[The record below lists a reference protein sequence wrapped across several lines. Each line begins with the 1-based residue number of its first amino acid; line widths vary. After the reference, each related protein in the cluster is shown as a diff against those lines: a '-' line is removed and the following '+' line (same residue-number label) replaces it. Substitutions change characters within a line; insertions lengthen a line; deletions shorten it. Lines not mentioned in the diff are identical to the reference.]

1 MHQKIKTL
9 AFVLKKRLLLQSDY
23 QVTLY
28 SLDLGKIIVI
38 AKGARSFKSRRAPH
52 LQTGNLV
59 NVIINNRGNFSYLE
73 QSDLISAFSTIRT
86 SICMGFLYQFLYALE
101 GLMPQN
107 EKDEDIFYLL
117 KEYVL
122 SLHRSGNN
130 HEDGLSK
137 YLSRLLNK
145 LGYLSEDDKDIN
157 IIMKVEE
164 ILGRPIPKHAIINTY
179 E

>member
-9 AFVLKKRLLLQSDY
+9 AFVLKKRLLLQNDY

-59 NVIINNRGNFSYLE
+59 NVIINNRGNFTYLE

-86 SICMGFLYQFLYALE
+86 SICMSFLYQFLFAIE
-101 GLMPQN
+101 GLMPQD
-107 EKDEDIFYLL
+107 EKDEAVFYLL
-117 KEYVL
+117 KEYII
-122 SLHRSGNN
+122 SLHKSKNN
-130 HEDGLSK
+130 YEENLLR
-137 YLSRLLNK
+137 YLCLLLK
-145 LGYLSEDDKDIN
+145 ILGYLNEDDNN
-157 IIMKVEE
+157 IDVILKVEE
-164 ILGRPIPKHAIINTY
+164 IIGRPIPKHAIINTY